1 MQKNHDGICA
11 ILIFIGGIVCM
22 RAGLEL
28 FGRRYIFSGG
38 TCGLGFWL
46 MWMAAVLD
54 YNAARSLKYLPWN
67 AYFLGGFGC
76 TAAAV
81 LIYFFS

>member
-1 MQKNHDGICA
+1 
-11 ILIFIGGIVCM
+11 
-22 RAGLEL
+22 
-28 FGRRYIFSGG
+28 
-38 TCGLGFWL
+38 